1 MIQLQ
6 IGKNGLT
13 KEFIESL
20 KSFFKNTENIRI
32 SVLQSAT
39 RDRAKLKAMQEEII
53 LGLGKNYTS
62 KIIGWTIVL
71 RKWRVGKDMSGA

>member
-20 KSFFKNTENIRI
+20 KNAFKNTDNARVSEIG
-32 SVLQSAT
+32 
-39 RDRAKLKAMQEEII
+39 RAH
-53 LGLGKNYTS
+53 
-62 KIIGWTIVL
+62 V
-71 RKWRVGKDMSGA
+71 